1 MNVEHSLLNLE
12 LEVACKDAY
21 KVSQF
26 PHSWLGMQ
34 TYQHVWSEVGKSN
47 GVHAKDT
54 DLLSRA

>member
-34 TYQHVWSEVGKSN
+34 TYQHVWSEVGNSN
-47 GVHAKDT
+47 SVHAKDT